1 LETPTAI
8 ETPAAPVAAPTPAP
22 ATVSASLDAVG
33 KGDFSAFHDSE
44 AAARRGAPKPSVEA
58 KIETPAA
65 PVTESQAATTT
76 PTTEARAISKRQQ
89 ETNERIRQAVER
101 ATETLRRENEQ
112 LRRGPTPAQPQA
124 QPAQREPEWKRY
136 AAMPDAP
143 KLAEF
148 DSVEDHAAAMALF
161 VADTRHAERTAHES
175 SRTVSEQLTV
185 AQQARVEAF
194 GAQLEAAKTADPTFV
209 EALTPEVRAL
219 KPFSALQPGE
229 AGGPANVVAE
239 QIFDSPVA
247 PQVLRH
253 LSTHPEALTRLTTT
267 PASIL
272 ALPPAAQAKAHI
284 QWIVREFGKLEAQF
298 ETAEEPAVPDAS
310 ARPVVDPPASP
321 ISAAPP
327 PLPTISR
334 AGQSVDAKAAALAKG
349 DFAAFSQLERADRA
363 AKRRSA

>member
-1 LETPTAI
+1 METPII
-8 ETPAAPVAAPTPAP
+8 ETPAAPVATPAPPP
-22 ATVSASLDAVG
+22 ATVSASMDALA
-33 KGDFSAFHDSE
+33 KGDVSAFHEAE
-44 AAARRGAPKPSVEA
+44 AAARRGTPKPSVEA
-58 KIETPAA
+58 KVEAPAA
-65 PVTESQAATTT
+65 VVPAPTVTPGAPPAPT
-76 PTTEARAISKRQQ
+76 PEARAISKRQQ
-89 ETNERIRQAVER
+89 DLNDRIREAVAR
-101 ATETLRRENEQ
+101 ATADKDAEIARLR
-112 LRRGPTPAQPQA
+112 GAQPH
-124 QPAQREPEWKRY
+124 PAPATEPAAREPEWKRY
-136 AAMPDAP
+136 AQMPEAP

-161 VADTRHAERTAHES
+161 IADTRHAERTAQDH
-175 SRTVSEQLTV
+175 SRSVTEQLTV

-209 EALTPEVRAL
+209 DSLTPEVRAL

-253 LSTHPEALTRLTTT
+253 FSTHPEALTRLTTT

-272 ALPPAAQAKAHI
+272 ALPRAAQAKAHI
-284 QWIVREFGKLEAQF
+284 QWIVREFGKLEAKF
-298 ETAEEPAVPDAS
+298 DVEEPAPVAVPA
-310 ARPVVDPPASP
+310 ASP

-327 PLPTISR
+327 PLPTITR
-334 AGQSVDAKAAALAKG
+334 AGQSVDPKAAALAKG